1 MALLTV
7 IRLTRDAKQ
16 RKSQAF
22 TRRLY
27 VKNKNRINMKKT
39 VFVIG
44 LFLAFA
50 LGSVNAQ
57 QYALIDMEYILNR
70 VPGYENANKQL
81 ESLSGKWQG
90 EIDKEVEI
98 VDAMY
103 KKYQADLA
111 FLAGEEKTKRENEI
125 VAKENEIQQ
134 LRNRY
139 FGAQG
144 ELFKRQE
151 ELIKPIQDNIYEA
164 VKEIAT
170 AAGYT
175 VVVDRASA
183 TSIIFA
189 SPSIDI
195 SDQVLTR
202 LGY

>member
-1 MALLTV
+1 
-7 IRLTRDAKQ
+7 
-16 RKSQAF
+16 
-22 TRRLY
+22 
-27 VKNKNRINMKKT
+27 MKKT
-39 VFVIG
+39 VFFIG

-70 VPGYENANKQL
+70 IPGYENANKQL

-111 FLAGEEKTKRENEI
+111 FLAGSEKTRRENEI
-125 VAKENEIQQ
+125 VAKENAIQE
-134 LRNRY
+134 LRNKY
-139 FGAQG
+139 FGPQG
-144 ELFKRQE
+144 TLFEQQQK
-151 ELIKPIQDNIYEA
+151 LIKPIQDSIYEA

-170 AAGYT
+170 EQGYAM
-175 VVVDRASA
+175 VVDRASA
-183 TSIIFA
+183 TSVIFA
-189 SPSIDI
+189 SPAIDI
-195 SDQVLTR
+195 SDLVLAR